1 MITIDEITI
10 VVDGREIIYDYSE
23 QIPAGSITVIVGPNG
38 CGKSTLLAAIA
49 GDIAPDKGT
58 ITIDEHHPILTPA
71 DTLAGI
77 RSMVVQNQSFV
88 LGFTVRQVIEM
99 AGDSAHVMK
108 ALELTEIAD
117 RLVTTLS
124 GGEAQRLKLAGFLAD
139 AATSS
144 TALSKAASLARDGT
158 EKPLNLRTNCSDASR
173 ISNSVAGG
181 SKLNRVLMLRH
192 MAQGALAVGGD
203 LRLKHSC
210 PARGWPSSRRSP
222 AVRKCVR
229 GRFSRRG
236 RSS

>member
-58 ITIDEHHPILTPA
+58 ITIDEHHPILSSA

-99 AGDSAHVMK
+99 AGASAHVMK

-124 GGEAQRLKLAGFLAD
+124 GGEAQRVAIAQAIAQNAPVLLLDEPLAAQDVHSRNRIIELLKDLAEQGKTVVVVAHSNETELSWAD
-139 AATSS
+139 
-144 TALSKAASLARDGT
+144 KVI
-158 EKPLNLRTNCSDASR
+158 KQF
-173 ISNSVAGG
+173 
-181 SKLNRVLMLRH
+181 H
-192 MAQGALAVGGD
+192 
-203 LRLKHSC
+203 
-210 PARGWPSSRRSP
+210 
-222 AVRKCVR
+222 
-229 GRFSRRG
+229 
-236 RSS
+236 

>member
-23 QIPAGSITVIVGPNG
+23 QIPAGSVTVIVGPNG

-58 ITIDEHHPILTPA
+58 ITIDEHHPILTA
-71 DTLAGI
+71 ANTLAGI

-99 AGDSAHVMK
+99 AGDSTHVMK

-124 GGEAQRLKLAGFLAD
+124 GGEAQRVAIAQAIAQNTPVLLLDEPLAAQDVHSRNRIIQLLKDLAEQGKTIVVVAHSNETELSWAD
-139 AATSS
+139 
-144 TALSKAASLARDGT
+144 KVI
-158 EKPLNLRTNCSDASR
+158 KQF
-173 ISNSVAGG
+173 
-181 SKLNRVLMLRH
+181 H
-192 MAQGALAVGGD
+192 
-203 LRLKHSC
+203 
-210 PARGWPSSRRSP
+210 
-222 AVRKCVR
+222 
-229 GRFSRRG
+229 
-236 RSS
+236 